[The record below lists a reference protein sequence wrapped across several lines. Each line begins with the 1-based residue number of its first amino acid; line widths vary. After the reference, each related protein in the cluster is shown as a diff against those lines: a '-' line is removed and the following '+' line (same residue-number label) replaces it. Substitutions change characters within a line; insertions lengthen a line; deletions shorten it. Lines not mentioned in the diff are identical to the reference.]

1 MRFTLSSK
9 FLSRFSSG
17 FLFALVS
24 RLCSGFHHDKHPVQ
38 EVVQQLF
45 GMAWFSFDGE
55 DACWIS
61 CWDLQLCEVSEESE
75 PTTRLWNSEP
85 QHTFGPAEPTTIW
98 SEVLLFLLSLCIRL
112 TCYHLTCENA
122 LLKAMLERSRARK
135 WNQEE
140 VPLKVLKQQNQYSV
154 FWINRNNSHS
164 TTGCSYSI
172 IASAK

>member
-1 MRFTLSSK
+1 MTNTRSSRWSSSSLAWPGSALMVRTRAGSPAEICSSVK
-9 FLSRFSSG
+9 FLRNQNPPPG
-17 FLFALVS
+17 FETLNHNTPS
-24 RLCSGFHHDKHPVQ
+24 
-38 EVVQQLF
+38 
-45 GMAWFSFDGE
+45 
-55 DACWIS
+55 
-61 CWDLQLCEVSEESE
+61 DLQSRQLSDGIFKTV
-75 PTTRLWNSEP
+75 
-85 QHTFGPAEPTTIW
+85 
-98 SEVLLFLLSLCIRL
+98 VLLFLLSLCIRL

-172 IASAK
+172 IASCSQVGQVAA